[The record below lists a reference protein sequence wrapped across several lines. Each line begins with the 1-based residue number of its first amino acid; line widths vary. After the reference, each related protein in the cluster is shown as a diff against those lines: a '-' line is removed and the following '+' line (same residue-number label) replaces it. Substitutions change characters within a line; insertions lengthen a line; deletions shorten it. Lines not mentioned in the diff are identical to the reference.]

1 MSALFVSG
9 HIVDAIL
16 ILVVLEAALLAI
28 WHARTG
34 RGIPPGALAGTL
46 CSGAALLLAVRAA
59 LVGAWWGWVALALL
73 AALLAHLVDLRG
85 RWRG

>member
-1 MSALFVSG
+1 MRALFASG

-16 ILVVLEAALLAI
+16 LLVVLETILLFL
-28 WHARTG
+28 WHRRTG
-34 RGIPPGALAGTL
+34 RGIAPAAIGWTL

-59 LVGAWWGWVALALL
+59 LVGAWWGWVALPLL
-73 AALLAHLVDLRG
+73 AALLAHLLDLRS